1 MGTGHRLTA
10 TAAQGDD
17 EGGQCGHE
25 PDKGVNQQCEIN
37 VGHGFFLVLSALIG
51 VT

>member
-1 MGTGHRLTA
+1 LVPALSTVSKR
-10 TAAQGDD
+10 DD
-17 EGGQCGHE
+17 EGSQCGHE

-37 VGHGFFLVLSALIG
+37 VSHGFSLHLSALIG